1 MHPCAVMACKA
12 QSLFTF
18 GDLGLSTWIERN
30 LRTLGILQP
39 TDIQQRCIPP
49 ILEGRDV
56 LAAAQ
61 TGSGKT
67 AAFALP
73 ILERLQTDP
82 YGVFAVCLTPTREL
96 AIQLTEQFSV
106 FCGGTSLKC
115 ETIIGGDDVKV
126 QAQRLASRPHIVCAT
141 PGRLMEHFVFDESN
155 SKNFSKVSTLVLD
168 EADRL
173 LDPGF
178 DAELRIILS
187 KLPKQRQTLL
197 FSATM
202 TQSISAMKDMNL
214 HNVFHV
220 DLHNCQPVDKCKQCY
235 CFVPANVKEAYLVQV
250 LSHFLARLTASMIV
264 FTNSIKTCELLHQ
277 ICVQLGIESVSLHSL
292 KKQKQRQESLE
303 RFRSQR
309 VPILFA
315 TDVASRGIDI
325 PAVEVIINY
334 DPPRNV
340 SDYVH
345 RIGRTA
351 RAERS
356 GEAVTL
362 VTQHDVG
369 RFLAIEKGTTQRMEQ
384 FELNEQNFTSS
395 LTRVIAAKRSAR
407 LAMTQDFDSKLTNQ
421 KREEKR
427 REEKRREEKKR

>member
-1 MHPCAVMACKA
+1 MACKA
-12 QSLFTF
+12 QSLVTF

-155 SKNFSKVSTLVLD
+155 SKNFY
-168 EADRL
+168 E
-173 LDPGF
+173 G
-178 DAELRIILS
+178 
-187 KLPKQRQTLL
+187 
-197 FSATM
+197 
-202 TQSISAMKDMNL
+202 
-214 HNVFHV
+214 
-220 DLHNCQPVDKCKQCY
+220 
-235 CFVPANVKEAYLVQV
+235 
-250 LSHFLARLTASMIV
+250 
-264 FTNSIKTCELLHQ
+264 Q
-277 ICVQLGIESVSLHSL
+277 I
-292 KKQKQRQESLE
+292 
-303 RFRSQR
+303 
-309 VPILFA
+309 
-315 TDVASRGIDI
+315 
-325 PAVEVIINY
+325 
-334 DPPRNV
+334 
-340 SDYVH
+340 
-345 RIGRTA
+345 
-351 RAERS
+351 
-356 GEAVTL
+356 
-362 VTQHDVG
+362 
-369 RFLAIEKGTTQRMEQ
+369 
-384 FELNEQNFTSS
+384 
-395 LTRVIAAKRSAR
+395 
-407 LAMTQDFDSKLTNQ
+407 
-421 KREEKR
+421 
-427 REEKRREEKKR
+427 